1 MLSKATAPLLSVVA
15 TSLRLVRWSW
25 SGGPLACQAVGVTGS
40 YTTRLGSNLGAKPR
54 CIWDQRATY
63 STRDG
68 SFITASSFRWTIREK
83 LPTKPD
89 EHYADSEPV
98 KTARGQPRTS
108 PQSTHAA

>member
-1 MLSKATAPLLSVVA
+1 MVVEWWTLGLSSRGGH
-15 TSLRLVRWSW
+15 RLVHTPLGWAQILARKP
-25 SGGPLACQAVGVTGS
+25 GAYGTNGPL
-40 YTTRLGSNLGAKPR
+40 TR
-54 CIWDQRATY
+54 
-63 STRDG
+63 TRDG

>member
-1 MLSKATAPLLSVVA
+1 MVVEWWTLGLSGRGGH
-15 TSLRLVRWSW
+15 RLVHHSAGLKSW
-25 SGGPLACQAVGVTGS
+25 REA
-40 YTTRLGSNLGAKPR
+40 R

-68 SFITASSFRWTIREK
+68 SFITASSFRWTIRER